1 MNSGKS
7 VQILEILRYKRKVRG
22 HEKISTA
29 NWIENITDKNVESG
43 RSFTLAL
50 NWEQLHKLTISDSVL
65 QILCPLEDSPGTW
78 RPWQWAR
85 TLSIQWLQL
94 ANDCSLVRSKTRH
107 SNDRSPHCG
116 REGDGRWC
124 GGEGG
129 LCGCHMQRTGRGRRV
144 GIKSAY
150 FLFSSVT
157 KYIILQYPP
166 PCMYCRKGRAALDGD
181 TH

>member
-1 MNSGKS
+1 MENLCKFWINCGT
-7 VQILEILRYKRKVRG
+7 RRKVRG
-22 HEKISTA
+22 HE
-29 NWIENITDKNVESG
+29 NVESG

-50 NWEQLHKLTISDSVL
+50 NWERLRELTISDGAP
-65 QILCPLEDSPGTW
+65 QMLCPLEDSPGTW

-129 LCGCHMQRTGRGRRV
+129 LCRCHMQRARRGRRV
-144 GIKSAY
+144 GIESAY
-150 FLFSSVT
+150 FLFFVCDKIHNISVT
-157 KYIILQYPP
+157 P
-166 PCMYCRKGRAALDGD
+166 PCLYCRKGCAALDGD
-181 TH
+181 TR